1 MIKSPADVKSISA
14 VAIDARALGRQR
26 RAGRGPGVRQ
36 DCFLCALHKGGFGGR
51 GGAAVLQSLTGPFE
65 HDVSPSCG
73 SAADPVQPR
82 ARVRLPRRPQRG
94 RWAVAGAQARRAD
107 RRENEPETAGLVA
120 VQVPHTVPARGPACA
135 SLSPGPQTGSSRTP
149 QPESGEPRGCAF
161 PPRRRRR
168 AGRFRGGE
176 GSPPAAPPLTGR
188 RPQAPRAPA
197 ASVLLTSEG
206 LSILFNL
213 PNSHP
218 TELGRKRP

>member
-26 RAGRGPGVRQ
+26 RAGRGPRVLQ

-120 VQVPHTVPARGPACA
+120 VQVPHTVPARGPAQPWTADGVLADPAAGERRAPRLRVSAQAASASGKFPRGGKVSPCGA
-135 SLSPGPQTGSSRTP
+135 PADGPATPGSESSRSLSSSHLRGPQH
-149 QPESGEPRGCAF
+149 
-161 PPRRRRR
+161 
-168 AGRFRGGE
+168 
-176 GSPPAAPPLTGR
+176 L
-188 RPQAPRAPA
+188 
-197 ASVLLTSEG
+197 V
-206 LSILFNL
+206 
-213 PNSHP
+213 
-218 TELGRKRP
+218 